1 MERTSAATMGDD
13 RDGVTIDKGLL
24 LMAFGRDVDYHDT
37 VPQLIYL
44 DRHTGDIVWLYGS
57 DDDAYME
64 TGLPVEENR
73 EGREAVAAEPDRY
86 LEIPGLDHE
95 DHHRM
100 LRLFLRSRLDQ
111 RQRATAACGKRLHR
125 LDRQMEER
133 CRGRGRH
140 SRILCVSGSASRGDG
155 SGIPSGKRHR
165 AELEIVRMIRILR
178 CAGRAPRTDAVRR
191 LVRRGSRR

>member
-1 MERTSAATMGDD
+1 MGDD
-13 RDGVTIDKGLL
+13 RDGVTVEKGLL

-100 LRLFLRSRLDQ
+100 LRLFLRSRWTDDKERL
-111 RQRATAACGKRLHR
+111 QRAEDAYTGSIGRWKRDVEDEDAIHAFYAYREAQIEVMAAEFLRENG
-125 LDRQMEER
+125 MEPNWR
-133 CRGRGRH
+133 SFG
-140 SRILCVSGSASRGDG
+140 
-155 SGIPSGKRHR
+155 
-165 AELEIVRMIRILR
+165 
-178 CAGRAPRTDAVRR
+178 
-191 LVRRGSRR
+191 